1 MYCYWYLSLCYSLLP
16 TLVLSLFSAAPRI
29 NLLGVASMASDVLF
43 LVCTIVRT
51 PVDGPAAIAEEVE
64 GLLNIV
70 GTASG
75 FSRLFL
81 AMPNVAAMVESTSK
95 ESSVKCSPPPP
106 VWYQAL
112 GSAAAVPSMTSR

>member
-29 NLLGVASMASDVLF
+29 RLLGVASMASDVLF
-43 LVCTIVRT
+43 LVCTVVRT

-75 FSRLFL
+75 FNRLFL

-95 ESSVKCSPPPP
+95 ESSVKCSL
-106 VWYQAL
+106 Q
-112 GSAAAVPSMTSR
+112 MN